1 MKINW
6 GTGIVMVFV
15 LFVFGMSL
23 LVYIS
28 LKNRINLVHKD
39 YYPREIAHQTMIDKV
54 NNAASLP
61 EIIKITNKGDSLEVA
76 FPANFDFDK
85 VTGEILVYRPSDDR
99 KDVHLPINL
108 SSNGLQTIPTDN
120 LYIGKYIV
128 KVDWMYEEVAF
139 YHEQDIH
146 IK

>member
-1 MKINW
+1 MKLNW
-6 GTGIVMVFV
+6 GTGIVMVFI
-15 LFVFGMSL
+15 LFVLGMSL

-28 LKNRINLVHKD
+28 FKNRINLVHKD
-39 YYPREIAHQTMIDKV
+39 YYPREIAHQTMIDKMT
-54 NNAASLP
+54 NAANLK
-61 EIIKITNKGDSLEVA
+61 ENVKITNQGDSLEVA
-76 FPANFDFDK
+76 FPDIFDFSK

-99 KDVHLPINL
+99 KDVHLPIHL
-108 SSNGLQTIPTDN
+108 SSKGLQTIPTDN